1 MLREGVMIES
11 LKNLEQTA
19 PGLEPV
25 ILVGPGLTCVLLGL
39 FLWLAGS
46 AFRRPLAAVAGL
58 LAGAACGFVVIGRNT
73 MSLTIAA
80 AAGCLIA
87 AIIERAYT
95 ALAPAG
101 FFFSRLIPALCSTI
115 LGTLLIFAGMILL
128 LLYKGSAP
136 ITHINDRQS
145 FYGTIGIAMTAFGT
159 ITQLL
164 LCRPVGQKATAKK
177 HPHHTDQGPDK

>member
-1 MLREGVMIES
+1 MLREGLMIEN

-19 PGLEPV
+19 PGLEPI
-25 ILVGPGLTCVLLGL
+25 ILVGPAVACVLLGL
-39 FLWLAGS
+39 FLWLGGS
-46 AFRRPLAAVAGL
+46 AFRRPLAALAGL

-73 MSLTIAA
+73 ISLIIAA
-80 AAGCLIA
+80 AAGCIIA
-87 AIIERAYT
+87 TIIERAYT
-95 ALAPAG
+95 ALTPTG
-101 FFFSRLIPALCSTI
+101 FFFSRLIPALCSTA

-145 FYGTIGIAMTAFGT
+145 FYATVCIAMIAFGT

-164 LCRPVGQKATAKK
+164 PCPPVRQKPTAKK
-177 HPHHTDQGPDK
+177 RPHHPDQELDK